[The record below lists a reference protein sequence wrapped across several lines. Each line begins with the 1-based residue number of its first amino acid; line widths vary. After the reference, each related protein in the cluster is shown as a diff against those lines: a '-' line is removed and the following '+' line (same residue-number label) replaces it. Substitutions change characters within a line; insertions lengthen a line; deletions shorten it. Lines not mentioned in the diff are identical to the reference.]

1 MYSSKLSIFNI
12 RTLLTAS
19 VLAISAIIP
28 AIVSPASAE
37 TRVLGET
44 RLSPFFNDTDIV
56 RVGSCSPRIERLQL
70 RVKGADAKIEALAV
84 KFQNGQVQRIDVRS
98 NIPKGSSSR
107 WISLPGDSARCIDKI
122 GIMGSS
128 VVSSEAGLAR
138 VQFVGEHGTSV
149 TNNLPGAQTS
159 RQLGS
164 TKLSLFAND
173 TDVVRVNSCQPRITS
188 LQLQAKNADAN
199 LKSVVVTF
207 GNGEKQTLD
216 VRSTLKKDQYT
227 RWIPLDGRGGRCVTQ
242 IRVLGD
248 TAFNFQFSPARVV
261 FYGK

>member
-1 MYSSKLSIFNI
+1 MYSSKLSTFNM

-19 VLAISAIIP
+19 ILVSSAIIP
-28 AIVSPASAE
+28 TIVSPASAE
-37 TRVLGET
+37 TRVLGTT

-70 RVKGADAKIEALAV
+70 RVQGADAKIEALAV
-84 KFQNGQVQRIDVRS
+84 RFQNGQVQRIDVRS
-98 NIPKGSSSR
+98 NIPKGSASR
-107 WISLPGDSARCIDKI
+107 WIPLPGDSARCIDRI
-122 GIMGSS
+122 GIMGSTAL
-128 VVSSEAGLAR
+128 SSEAGLAR
-138 VQFVGEHGTSV
+138 VQFVGEYGTV
-149 TNNLPGAQTS
+149 TNNLPGAQTA
-159 RQLGS
+159 RQLGT
-164 TKLSLFAND
+164 TKLSLFTND
-173 TDVVRVNSCQPRITS
+173 TDVVRVNSCQPRVTS

-207 GNGEKQTLD
+207 GNGERQTLD

-248 TAFNFQFSPARVV
+248 TSFNFQFSPARVV